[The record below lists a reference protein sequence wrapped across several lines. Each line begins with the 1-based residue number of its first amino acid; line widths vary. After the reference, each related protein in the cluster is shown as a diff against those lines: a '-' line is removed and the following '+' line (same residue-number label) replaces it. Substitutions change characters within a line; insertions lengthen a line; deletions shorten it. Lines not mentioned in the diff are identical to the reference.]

1 MKVQVIKRAAIYGRV
16 STDGQTVDNQLRE
29 LRMVAERNGWQIV
42 EEFVDKGISGAKGRE
57 QRPAFDALWKGAIRR
72 EFDVVMVW
80 AVDRLGR
87 SLSHLVNFLSEIH
100 AKKVDLFIH
109 QQGIDT
115 TTPAGKALFGV
126 MGVFAE
132 FERSMIQERVRSGI
146 KRVRA
151 AGQRWG
157 RKSIEETDP
166 ASCTKILELRRQ
178 SLGMA
183 AIGKQVG
190 VSSRTVWR
198 FLRVVPAKSKR
209 RRDIGLRIGYL
220 DALAAT
226 LWSSWKVNDL
236 RFTNVS
242 KTFLK
247 KLGVSNGFPVLYL
260 NIEV

>member
-1 MKVQVIKRAAIYGRV
+1 MKDGRTQRAAIYARV

-42 EEFVDKGISGAKGRE
+42 QEFVDRGISGAKGRE
-57 QRPAFDALWKGAIRR
+57 QRPAFDVLWKGAIRR

-100 AKKVDLFIH
+100 VKKIDLFIH

-157 RKSIEETDP
+157 RRKIDETDP
-166 ASCTKILELRRQ
+166 ATCTKILELRRQ
-178 SLGMA
+178 GLGMA
-183 AIGKQVG
+183 AISKRVG

-198 FLRVVPAKSKR
+198 FPRGAE
-209 RRDIGLRIGYL
+209 
-220 DALAAT
+220 A
-226 LWSSWKVNDL
+226 SSQVA
-236 RFTNVS
+236 
-242 KTFLK
+242 
-247 KLGVSNGFPVLYL
+247 
-260 NIEV
+260 

>member
-1 MKVQVIKRAAIYGRV
+1 MKEDKKKRTAIYARV
-16 STDGQTVDNQLRE
+16 STDGQTTDNQLRE
-29 LRMVAERNGWQIV
+29 LRLVAEQNGWLIV
-42 EEFVDKGISGAKGRE
+42 HEFIDQGISGAKGRE

-115 TTPAGKALFGV
+115 TTPAGKVPFGV

-132 FERSMIQERVRSGI
+132 FERSMIQERIKAGI

-151 AGQRWG
+151 TGQRWG
-157 RKSIEETDP
+157 RRTIEETSP
-166 ASCTKILELRRQ
+166 AVCTRILELQ
-178 SLGMA
+178 QQGLGMA
-183 AIGKQVG
+183 AFGKRVG

-198 FLRVVPAKSKR
+198 FLRGAE
-209 RRDIGLRIGYL
+209 
-220 DALAAT
+220 A
-226 LWSSWKVNDL
+226 SSQVA
-236 RFTNVS
+236 
-242 KTFLK
+242 
-247 KLGVSNGFPVLYL
+247 
-260 NIEV
+260 

>member
-1 MKVQVIKRAAIYGRV
+1 MSDEKAQRQTRAAIYARV

-29 LRMVAERNGWQIV
+29 LRMVADRNGWQIV
-42 EEFVDKGISGAKGRE
+42 QEFADKGISGAKGRE
-57 QRPAFDALWKGAIRR
+57 QRPAFDALWKGAIRK

-132 FERSMIQERVRSGI
+132 FERSMIQERVKAGI

-151 AGQRWG
+151 NGQRWG
-157 RKSIEETDP
+157 RRSIEETDP
-166 ASCTKILELRRQ
+166 AVCTRILELRQ
-178 SLGMA
+178 QGLGMA
-183 AIGKQVG
+183 AIGKRVKL
-190 VSSRTVWR
+190 SSRTVWR
-198 FLRVVPAKSKR
+198 FLRGAEACSQVA
-209 RRDIGLRIGYL
+209 
-220 DALAAT
+220 
-226 LWSSWKVNDL
+226 
-236 RFTNVS
+236 
-242 KTFLK
+242 
-247 KLGVSNGFPVLYL
+247 
-260 NIEV
+260 